1 MSCITSHNIL
11 KWHPLGLCL
20 FFVWKKQKSSKCH
33 DVANDVAPL
42 WTPQKQVAK
51 LKLKQKRN
59 DCWKNL
65 FSNFA
70 ESLELESLQLVFVFS
85 IFSRLVSSQHP
96 SSSSSTQKQKNV
108 FSMKLNLNSLTLK
121 MFFPSSVTSKKLPNV
136 FKTCPKMIS
145 LGQWKIL
152 TLLQKLPEMWVVGVK
167 NNCCYWLWKVS
178 QSAINRL
185 IWSHCFRALS
195 QSHTKFQSKV
205 WCQKS
210 RDKF

>member
-1 MSCITSHNIL
+1 MGCSRPLDTYYQVGLLAQIGNKKRHLKTYLPSILLHIHWWLNVLYHVTQHFKMAPFRTLLIFCVEKTEIVQMPWCSKWCSATLNTTKASC
-11 KWHPLGLCL
+11 
-20 FFVWKKQKSSKCH
+20 
-33 DVANDVAPL
+33 
-42 WTPQKQVAK
+42 K

-121 MFFPSSVTSKKLPNV
+121 MFFSEQ
-136 FKTCPKMIS
+136 C
-145 LGQWKIL
+145 
-152 TLLQKLPEMWVVGVK
+152 
-167 NNCCYWLWKVS
+167 
-178 QSAINRL
+178 
-185 IWSHCFRALS
+185 
-195 QSHTKFQSKV
+195 
-205 WCQKS
+205 
-210 RDKF
+210 DK

>member
-1 MSCITSHNIL
+1 MI
-11 KWHPLGLCL
+11 
-20 FFVWKKQKSSKCH
+20 VE
-33 DVANDVAPL
+33 
-42 WTPQKQVAK
+42 
-51 LKLKQKRN
+51 
-59 DCWKNL
+59 KNL